1 MWAPLVT
8 IGLLMIFQA
17 KMKTTQP
24 VVKHVGQFSSVIVS
38 WWDYLWKNSV
48 RNIKLERK
56 LPMPVKLILR
66 GNCYNFFGSWLVKQ
80 QRVWGFQ
87 SMVDVGYDVTFYC
100 HIWVD
105 WFSKYGKWNAWPIS
119 NEDDAKIHAQFSY
132 ATPKWGCL
140 WIDIEE
146 ALYKSYITF
155 YIKLNVYKLSH
166 FKLRAHVAIYF
177 VECIIQISE

>member
-87 SMVDVGYDVTFYC
+87 SMVDVGYDVHFTATSE
-100 HIWVD
+100 WTD
-105 WFSKYGKWNAWPIS
+105 SAS
-119 NEDDAKIHAQFSY
+119 MANEMHGRSVTKTTQ
-132 ATPKWGCL
+132 
-140 WIDIEE
+140 
-146 ALYKSYITF
+146 KSMRNF
-155 YIKLNVYKLSH
+155 HMQLP
-166 FKLRAHVAIYF
+166 
-177 VECIIQISE
+177 SEGASE